1 MSDEDMENA
10 DQTADGEE
18 QQSIDPH
25 EERRQKIIEWMYQ
38 HGFPIHDPDMLESM
52 IQYVDYKDRVRS
64 RIGRPSEYHPSL
76 CKYAIEMGERGY
88 SLKQIA
94 SVFSVTY
101 ATLWNWGKENP
112 EFFDALARAREGA
125 QAYWEMVG
133 QAGVIGKGFN
143 FPVWNKI
150 VSVRFRQDYTDRKG
164 LPYDPN
170 EPETVM
176 GPGEMLELDPRD
188 LTEEQK
194 KVLRIAI
201 AKATKQES

>member
-1 MSDEDMENA
+1 MSKKKVKEA
-10 DQTADGEE
+10 DDIADGEQPE
-18 QQSIDPH
+18 PTDPH
-25 EERRQKIIEWMYQ
+25 EDRRQRIIEWMYQ

-52 IQYVDYKDRVRS
+52 VQYVDYKDRFRS
-64 RIGRPSEYHPSL
+64 VMGRPTEYHPSL

-101 ATLWNWGKENP
+101 STLWNWGRAHP
-112 EFFDALARAREGA
+112 DFFEALARAREGA

-133 QAGVIGKGFN
+133 QAGIIGKGFN

-150 VSVRFRQDYTDRKG
+150 VSSRFRSDYTDRKG

-201 AKATKQES
+201 AKATKQET